1 MKPVDSSTAKVGG
14 MTCLRA
20 PTTVRRSPW
29 IVRLVIIGVGC
40 QALAACYAAT
50 DAPPPPRPCL
60 LLARQL
66 VQDSAAALA
75 CHPLRTTFHI
85 AADSTHKLCAL
96 TRGALGKR
104 IAMHFMAQPDGETN
118 CGEPAWCEELDDAS
132 PQEFEPAQ
140 LELQVDGRQALAA
153 LERVIAQANCR
164 IDVLMYQWEND
175 PVGAALADQLAAKAA
190 QGVRVRIL
198 VDGAGNLF
206 FGHPCRGKDN
216 DVNRVVSELARRPG
230 VELIRTANPFAC
242 FDHRKL
248 VIVDGRLVWTGGRNL
263 TSPCFREI
271 HDLSLVVQ
279 GPLVTQ
285 LESCFESFWCAQ
297 GGAPLALQAYS
308 DFETGSP
315 QIPLEVNAVARL
327 IRTEPCQHEIESTL
341 YRVVGGAQHYLYL
354 ENFTFSDSRL
364 LVKLACAR
372 RRGVDVRVVLT
383 LSCCCQSVNRTNR
396 VTANRLLAAGVRVYV
411 HPAMTHVKAA
421 TADGCWAYVGSA
433 NFDTLSLRHNREI
446 GLSIVAGPVIG
457 ELEDRLFQ
465 PDLRPEWELKERLST
480 SPRDYLSELASSLFL

>member
-1 MKPVDSSTAKVGG
+1 MI
-14 MTCLRA
+14 CLRA
-20 PTTVRRSPW
+20 PTTIRRSPW
-29 IVRLVIIGVGC
+29 IVRLVIVGLGC
-40 QALAACYAAT
+40 QAIAACYAAN

-60 LLARQL
+60 VLAGQL
-66 VQDSAAALA
+66 VHDSAAALA
-75 CHPLRTTFHI
+75 CHPVRTTFHI
-85 AADSTHKLCAL
+85 AAESTYKLYAL

-104 IAMHFMAQPDGETN
+104 IAIHFMASPDKDSD
-118 CGEPAWCEELDDAS
+118 CGWPGWSEALDDA
-132 PQEFEPAQ
+132 PPEEFEPAQ
-140 LELQVDGRQALAA
+140 VELQVDGRQALSA
-153 LERVIAQANCR
+153 LERVIAAASCR

-175 PVGAALADQLAAKAA
+175 PVGAALADRLAAKAA

-206 FGHPCRGKDN
+206 FGHPCRGRDN

-230 VELIRTANPFAC
+230 VELIRTPNPFAC

-263 TSPCFREI
+263 TSSCFREI
-271 HDLSLVVQ
+271 HDLSLVLQ
-279 GPLVTQ
+279 GPLATR
-285 LESCFESFWCAQ
+285 LENCFECFWCAQ
-297 GGAPLALQAYS
+297 GGAPGALQS
-308 DFETGSP
+308 CPDFGTATP
-315 QIPLEVNAVARL
+315 QISLDVNAVARL
-327 IRTEPCQHEIESTL
+327 IRTEPCNHQIESTL
-341 YRVVGGAQHYLYL
+341 YRAVDGAQHYLYL
-354 ENFTFSDSRL
+354 ENFTLSDSRL
-364 LVKLACAR
+364 LVKLARAR
-372 RRGVDVRVVLT
+372 HRGVDVRVVLT
-383 LSCCCQSVNRTNR
+383 LSCCCPSVNRTNR

-421 TADGCWAYVGSA
+421 AADGCWAYVGSA

-465 PDLRPEWELKERLST
+465 LDLRPEWELKERLTT